1 MALVRRPSERRW
13 SERTLRAAQGR
24 MQGQAFLVTLFS
36 TEKSDSPSR
45 AKPAPSSNSI
55 NDQERVTF
63 IQQKNLPV
71 RYQPT
76 LSSTKREE
84 PLLGFRKA
92 ASMPVAFSRMIVIG
106 TFGSP
111 LQAAMWPAL
120 LRVPV
125 DRDVGMLD
133 AELLP

>member
-1 MALVRRPSERRW
+1 TGDTNRPFQKGERNRCVEGEPQGCGESRKGPRMALVRRPSERRW

-24 MQGQAFLVTLFS
+24 MQGQAFLVTFFA

-71 RYQPT
+71 R
-76 LSSTKREE
+76 
-84 PLLGFRKA
+84 
-92 ASMPVAFSRMIVIG
+92 
-106 TFGSP
+106 
-111 LQAAMWPAL
+111 
-120 LRVPV
+120 
-125 DRDVGMLD
+125 
-133 AELLP
+133 